1 MRNLPKKG
9 KKPLTRDGACGKIRK
24 LSREGSGRKG
34 RNHTGVWKKAL
45 KKVLTNG
52 TGCGMIGRLSS
63 KRAAGITER
72 ADGILKKGY

>member
-1 MRNLPKKG
+1 MGKTVKKAERRQ
-9 KKPLTRDGACGKIRK
+9 KALTRDGVCGKIRK

-63 KRAAGITER
+63 KGRRESQNER
-72 ADGILKKGY
+72 MGS